1 MGYCNIMMSTM
12 NAWLW
17 KGNLRYDS
25 QESRKKW
32 KWKSLSHAQ
41 HFGTLHDYTVHGIL
55 QARIL
60 ESAAFP
66 FSRGSSQAQDQT
78 QVSYIAG
85 GFFTSWATREAQ
97 NSGVGSLSLHQGIFL
112 TQESNQGLL
121 HCRWILYQ
129 LGHQGSPKRIENIP
143 NSGETIVNR
152 NEFCCYL
159 ASFSLSMSC

>member
-1 MGYCNIMMSTM
+1 MMSTM